1 MNMPKIG
8 IDQMKAIQ
16 DEINQLENTE
26 QVMRLRVLERKVR
39 AFKSVVRG
47 IVGQYIN
54 ATDDDLVIDPHNEWG
69 INDKKIIKT
78 TLIDETALMLV
89 GSRYKNVFNVNIN
102 NKKTD
107 GSEPSPF
114 GDLSW
119 NSWFDQIKKKYE
131 A

>member
-8 IDQMKAIQ
+8 IDQMKSIQ

-54 ATDDDLVIDPHNEWG
+54 ATDDDLVIDPHNEWR

-89 GSRYKNVFNVNIN
+89 GSRYKNIFNVRH
-102 NKKTD
+102 
-107 GSEPSPF
+107 SPKRKAVNPTF
-114 GDLSW
+114 AMLLNLD
-119 NSWFDQIKKKYE
+119 NFTTIR
-131 A
+131 

>member
-26 QVMRLRVLERKVR
+26 QVMRLRLLQKKVK
-39 AFKSVVRG
+39 AFKSVMRG
-47 IVGQYIN
+47 LVGQYIN

-78 TLIDETALMLV
+78 TLIDETALLLV
-89 GSRYKNVFNVNIN
+89 GSRYKNVFNVRH
-102 NKKTD
+102 
-107 GSEPSPF
+107 SPKRKAVDPTF
-114 GDLSW
+114 AMLLNLD
-119 NSWFDQIKKKYE
+119 NFTTIR
-131 A
+131 

>member
-1 MNMPKIG
+1 
-8 IDQMKAIQ
+8 
-16 DEINQLENTE
+16 
-26 QVMRLRVLERKVR
+26 MRLRVLERKVR

-89 GSRYKNVFNVNIN
+89 GSRYKNVFNVRH
-102 NKKTD
+102 
-107 GSEPSPF
+107 SPKRKAVNPTF
-114 GDLSW
+114 AMLLNLD
-119 NSWFDQIKKKYE
+119 NFTTIR
-131 A
+131 